1 MSIQGKMNIQRKV
14 SMRSVLA
21 FLSIIIINLP
31 IIAIVSRVNFSSNSN
46 WKHFKQYLLPDAV
59 SNTLLLVIITLLL
72 SGTIGVL
79 LATAV
84 ALFDFPLKRFFEWVL
99 YIPITIPPYIAAY
112 VYAGMLSYTGIIQ
125 RLCRGWGISFP
136 PEWLDIMNVRGAVFI
151 YSITLYPYI
160 YSVIKSFLENHSGN
174 LIDTARVLGYKPV
187 KLFIK
192 VILPLIRIP
201 LIGGLMLVM
210 MEVVSDYGVIKYFNI
225 QTVSSTIFNSWF
237 GMGETGVSIRLS
249 FYVMIFIIAL
259 QVIEEIM
266 RGRKKYNLGSGRARP
281 ITAIKLKGFKR
292 YAMIF
297 FLILFITVAFLI
309 PVGQMVV
316 WAILAFQKV
325 SLANLSQII
334 FNTLLYSTLATII
347 ILILNILIAHSRRWM
362 STKSGFIMSK
372 LTQLGYSMPGA
383 IIAIGTITIFVA
395 FDGLLHPLYR
405 FFDPN
410 AKKLLLSTSVTM
422 LVFAFVVRYMAIGY
436 NSVNSAFAKVGLKY
450 NDAART
456 LGISRTKAML
466 KVELPMLKNSLIA
479 GFILT
484 FIDILKELPLTLL
497 LRPFNYNTL
506 ASRVYEYA
514 NDERIHEAS
523 VPALIIIFLSI
534 LAVILLVRINSRKG
548 GIKKK

>member
-1 MSIQGKMNIQRKV
+1 
-14 SMRSVLA
+14 
-21 FLSIIIINLP
+21 
-31 IIAIVSRVNFSSNSN
+31 
-46 WKHFKQYLLPDAV
+46 
-59 SNTLLLVIITLLL
+59 
-72 SGTIGVL
+72 
-79 LATAV
+79 
-84 ALFDFPLKRFFEWVL
+84 
-99 YIPITIPPYIAAY
+99 
-112 VYAGMLSYTGIIQ
+112 
-125 RLCRGWGISFP
+125 
-136 PEWLDIMNVRGAVFI
+136 
-151 YSITLYPYI
+151 
-160 YSVIKSFLENHSGN
+160 
-174 LIDTARVLGYKPV
+174 
-187 KLFIK
+187 
-192 VILPLIRIP
+192 
-201 LIGGLMLVM
+201 
-210 MEVVSDYGVIKYFNI
+210 
-225 QTVSSTIFNSWF
+225 
-237 GMGETGVSIRLS
+237 
-249 FYVMIFIIAL
+249 MIFIIAL

>member
-1 MSIQGKMNIQRKV
+1 
-14 SMRSVLA
+14 VLA

-160 YSVIKSFLENHSGN
+160 YGVIKSFLENHSGN

>member
-1 MSIQGKMNIQRKV
+1 MSIVRKNNIQRKV
-14 SMRSVLA
+14 SMRSMLA

-31 IIAIVSRVNFSSNSN
+31 IITIINRVNFSSNSN
-46 WKHFKQYLLPDAV
+46 WMHFKQYLLPYAV
-59 SNTLLLVIITLLL
+59 SNTLFLVVFTLLL
-72 SGTIGVL
+72 SGTVGVL
-79 LATAV
+79 LAAIV
-84 ALFDFPLKRFFEWVL
+84 ALFDFPLKRYFEWVL

-112 VYAGMLSYTGIIQ
+112 VYAGMLSYTGILQ
-125 RLCRGWGISFP
+125 RLCRSWGISLQ
-136 PEWLDIMNVRGAVFI
+136 PEWLDIMNIRGAVFI

-160 YSVIKSFLENHSGN
+160 YGVVKSFLENHSGN
-174 LIDTARVLGYKPV
+174 FIDTARVLGYKPI
-187 KLFIK
+187 KLFMK

-210 MEVVSDYGVIKYFNI
+210 MEVLSDYGVIKYFNI

-249 FYVMIFIIAL
+249 FYIMIFIIAL

-266 RGRKKYNLGSGRARP
+266 RGRKKYTIGSGRSKP
-281 ITAIKLKGFKR
+281 IIAIKLRGFKG
-292 YAMIF
+292 YTVIF
-297 FLILFITVAFLI
+297 FLTLFIAVAFLI

-316 WAILAFQKV
+316 WAILALPKI
-325 SLANLSQII
+325 SLANLNQII

-347 ILILNILIAHSRRWM
+347 ILILNVLFAHSRRWM
-362 STKSGFIMSK
+362 NSKSGFIMSK

-395 FDGLLHPLYR
+395 LDGWLYPLYR

-410 AKKLLLSTSVTM
+410 TKKLLMSTSVGM
-422 LVFAFVVRYMAIGY
+422 LVFAFVVRYMAIGF
-436 NSVNSAFAKVGLKY
+436 NSVNSAFAKVGVKY
-450 NDAART
+450 NEVART
-456 LGISRTKAML
+456 LGMGRTKAML

-484 FIDILKELPLTLL
+484 FIDMIKELPLTLL

-506 ASRVYEYA
+506 ASRAYEYS

-523 VPALIIIFLSI
+523 VPALIIILLSI
-534 LAVILLVRINSRKG
+534 MFLILMSRIKP
-548 GIKKK
+548 KKEG